1 MANKHQKKMI
11 NFVLNYDG
19 WQTYSTDKLTVEI
32 VCSLVN
38 LGILKLNNF
47 GQMKLKSRE
56 HANRF
61 MEG

>member
-1 MANKHQKKMI
+1 MI

-19 WQTYSTDKLTVEI
+19 WQTYATDKLTVEI

-61 MEG
+61 MEV